1 MANQSLFLFPE
12 YVQLCQADRN
22 APNINLPMIQ
32 YNIKIYKGVTNT
44 IDFIVRNNDRKPINL
59 VGYQISALIQ
69 LVDNDELLL
78 EKAVQATNDTAGKC
92 RLTLTEGEI
101 NEWLAGFYRYAIK
114 LTDVTGK
121 TEYLY
126 TDINRSAFSTF
137 ELIEGM
143 SASLVPAVE
152 LTAEQFTP
160 YPTGEYDNTWST
172 GALAGDAQDNQAN
185 GMHTVVVYTDKFL
198 GKFWIQG
205 SLGVNAPQQDDWFD
219 IQLTNT
225 TPFYTYIVDSPNIQ
239 VFNFTGNYY
248 WIRVF
253 YQESPQNKGKFIKIL
268 YKR

>member
-1 MANQSLFLFPE
+1 MANQSLFLFRE

-69 LVDNDELLL
+69 LTDNNELLL
-78 EKAVQATNDTAGKC
+78 EKAVQATDETSGKC
-92 RLTLTEGEI
+92 RLTLTDSEI
-101 NEWLAGFYRYAIK
+101 EEWLGGFYRYAIK

-126 TDINRSAFSTF
+126 TDINRSTFSTF

-143 SASLVPAVE
+143 SASLDPAIEVNND
-152 LTAEQFTP
+152 QFTP
-160 YPTGEYDNTWST
+160 YPIGDYDNTWNT
-172 GALAGDAQDNQAN
+172 GAYAGDAQDNQSN
-185 GMHTVVVYTDKFL
+185 GMHTVVVYVDNFL
-198 GKFWIQG
+198 GDFWIQG
-205 SLGVNAPQQDDWFD
+205 SLGVNAPQSDDWFD
-219 IQLTNT
+219 IPLTDIN
-225 TPFYTYIVDSPNIQ
+225 PYYTYKDDSPSVQ
-239 VFNFTGNYY
+239 AFNFTGNYY
-248 WIRVF
+248 WIRMF
-253 YQESPQNKGKFIKIL
+253 YRESPQNKGKLIKVL